1 MTQPKHVGETVW
13 IKATVTEVN
22 ADGTA
27 KTVKVDKTPSG
38 AAAQVCWV
46 YGTIGTEIH
55 LMVIEPDQST
65 TAVVD

>member
-27 KTVKVDKTPSG
+27 KTVAIDKTPSG
-38 AAAQVCWV
+38 
-46 YGTIGTEIH
+46 GIH